1 MSNNVGTTKE
11 INVIELAF
19 ERLAKQGDLSFL
31 EQYAMYM
38 GKAQILE
45 MGLKGVLIRKFNY
58 EEETIDK
65 WTLGRIANELKEN
78 NIREEFTAFLDG
90 VVEYRNY
97 VAHEILADDALIKSL
112 TNGKGMTKPSRLLSK
127 AAIELEQL
135 MIMYD
140 LCQEHDAWILE

>member
-58 EEETIDK
+58 EEETIDR
-65 WTLGRIANELKEN
+65 WTLGIIANELKGN
-78 NIREEFTAFLDG
+78 NIREDFTSFLDG
-90 VVEYRNY
+90 VVEYRNSI
-97 VAHEILADDALIKSL
+97 AHEILADDALIKSL

>member
-1 MSNNVGTTKE
+1 MSNNVDKPEG

-58 EEETIDK
+58 EEETIDR

-78 NIREEFTAFLDG
+78 NIREDFTAFLDG
-90 VVEYRNY
+90 VVEFRNY
-97 VAHEILADDALIKSL
+97 IAHDILADDALIKSL
-112 TNGKGMTKPSRLLSK
+112 TNGKGMTKQSRILSK

-140 LCQEHDAWILE
+140 LCQEHDEWVPE